1 MSIVL
6 DIGQGAGLAS
16 ATGVRPFLPPLLAG
30 ALARGD
36 IGLDFDGTGWQFLE
50 SPGFLAAVLALA
62 VIAYL
67 AERSGVDRRRLVIA
81 TTVVAAVLGGLLFAG
96 SLAEGDGPPVAGL
109 VAGVA
114 CAVLAALAVGGV
126 FERAAKRLDDSA
138 AGLLLVYA
146 DIAALVLAAIAIF
159 VPPVAFLA
167 VIAFAVL
174 LIRGSGGGDEKYAGL
189 RILR

>member
-50 SPGFLAAVLALA
+50 SPAFLVAVLALA
-62 VIAYL
+62 VVAYL
-67 AERSGVDRRRLVIA
+67 AERSGVDRRRLAIA

-114 CAVLAALAVGGV
+114 GAVLAALAVGGV

-138 AGLLLVYA
+138 
-146 DIAALVLAAIAIF
+146 
-159 VPPVAFLA
+159 
-167 VIAFAVL
+167 
-174 LIRGSGGGDEKYAGL
+174 GGCSWCTPTSPRWCWPAS
-189 RILR
+189 RSSCRRWRSWP